1 MSSRGQGR
9 GVLRPPPTD
18 CVPSKFLDP
27 ERVEPFGP
35 ARAQTF
41 LARHFRGFGPRL
53 TLLAC
58 EERLLIGQEN
68 PGGPQKVE
76 GSSSFWLLTSDF
88 PIPGGASETMHHCGL
103 PWSV

>member
-18 CVPSKFLDP
+18 CVPSKFPDP
-27 ERVEPFGP
+27 GGVEPFVP
-35 ARAQTF
+35 ARDQTF

-58 EERLLIGQEN
+58 EERFLLGQQN
-68 PGGPQKVE
+68 PGGEQRAHSTKHRAESTDQMLFILAP
-76 GSSSFWLLTSDF
+76 DF
-88 PIPGGASETMHHCGL
+88 
-103 PWSV
+103 

>member
-18 CVPSKFLDP
+18 GVPSKFLDP
-27 ERVEPFGP
+27 EGVEPFGP

-41 LARHFRGFGPRL
+41 LARHFRGSGPRL

-58 EERLLIGQEN
+58 EERLFLGQEN
-68 PGGPQKVE
+68 PGGEQRAQSTKHGTE
-76 GSSSFWLLTSDF
+76 GTDQILFILTSDF
-88 PIPGGASETMHHCGL
+88 
-103 PWSV
+103 

>member
-27 ERVEPFGP
+27 GGVEPFGP
-35 ARAQTF
+35 GRAQTF
-41 LARHFRGFGPRL
+41 PARHFRGFGPRL

-68 PGGPQKVE
+68 PGGEQRAQSTKQRAE
-76 GSSSFWLLTSDF
+76 GTDQVLFILTPDF
-88 PIPGGASETMHHCGL
+88 
-103 PWSV
+103 

>member
-1 MSSRGQGR
+1 MNSRGQGR
-9 GVLRPPPTD
+9 GGLRPPPTD
-18 CVPSKFLDP
+18 GVPSKILDP
-27 ERVEPFGP
+27 EGVEPFGS

-68 PGGPQKVE
+68 PGGEQRAQGTKQRAESTDQMFFILTPD
-76 GSSSFWLLTSDF
+76 SRLLTPALS
-88 PIPGGASETMHHCGL
+88 L
-103 PWSV
+103 